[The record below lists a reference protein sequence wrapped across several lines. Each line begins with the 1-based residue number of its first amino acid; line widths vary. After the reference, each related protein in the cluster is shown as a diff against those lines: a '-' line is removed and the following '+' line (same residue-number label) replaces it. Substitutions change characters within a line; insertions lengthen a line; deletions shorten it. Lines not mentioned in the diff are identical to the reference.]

1 MGPGVG
7 MTTVPD
13 HGKQAATGR
22 YWPDRKAHQH
32 RKRAH
37 QVFYVLAI
45 LVAVTPWFGYR
56 YVRDAIRGDDDAVPS
71 ALRDAA
77 SAAAPAPE
85 TGTLLPVHGGP
96 DPASAAH
103 HMSAIRAATA
113 AGDDAAVRAGVDAM
127 NTASRQTMRLM
138 DPGRAVDREAAR
150 AAVQQLPGVRA
161 AGWIDRTRL
170 LVVATRDDAGAEAM
184 IDTVCRRLEPLG
196 DTVGVVVSVQD
207 AATSGLP
214 REASRSCR
222 LAPGEQVEPQP
233 QLPLPKS
240 ASTPSTPQTDRTGV
254 AGALPAHGEARLMPI
269 EGDPKLTEH
278 PEASEARNEESM
290 RILEETTPEM

>member
-1 MGPGVG
+1 
-7 MTTVPD
+7 MTTLPD

-22 YWPDRKAHQH
+22 YWPDRKAHLH

-37 QVFYVLAI
+37 QVFYVLAV

-56 YVRDAIRGDDDAVPS
+56 YVRDAIRGDDDAAPS
-71 ALRDAA
+71 ALQDAA
-77 SAAAPAPE
+77 SAATPADKTTAP
-85 TGTLLPVHGGP
+85 LPVHGGP
-96 DPASAAH
+96 DPTSAAR
-103 HMSAIRAATA
+103 HMGAIRAATA

-127 NTASRQTMRLM
+127 NMASRQAMRLV

-161 AGWIDRTRL
+161 AGWIDRTRM
-170 LVVATRDDAGAEAM
+170 LVVTTSVDAGAEAM

-207 AATSGLP
+207 AATSGP
-214 REASRSCR
+214 REASRSCQ
-222 LAPGEQVEPQP
+222 LAAREQVEPQP
-233 QLPLPKS
+233 QLPLVES
-240 ASTPSTPQTDRTGV
+240 ASTPSTSQTDRTGT
-254 AGALPAHGEARLMPI
+254 ASALPAHGEARLTPI
-269 EGDPKLTEH
+269 EGDPKLTTEH

>member
-1 MGPGVG
+1 
-7 MTTVPD
+7 MTTFPD

-22 YWPDRKAHQH
+22 YWPDRKAHLH

-56 YVRDAIRGDDDAVPS
+56 YVRDAIRGDDPASS
-71 ALRDAA
+71 ALQETV
-77 SAAAPAPE
+77 SAVAPARE
-85 TGTLLPVHGGP
+85 TGTPLPVHGGP
-96 DPASAAH
+96 DPSSVAR
-103 HMSAIRAATA
+103 HMGTIRAATA
-113 AGDDAAVRAGVDAM
+113 AGDDTAMRAGVDAM
-127 NTASRQTMRLM
+127 NTASRRAMRLV

-150 AAVQQLPGVRA
+150 AAVQQLPDVRA

-170 LVVATRDDAGAEAM
+170 LVVAARDQAGAEAM

-207 AATSGLP
+207 TATSGLP
-214 REASRSCR
+214 RETSRSCQ
-222 LAPGEQVEPQP
+222 LAPGVRVDQQPTSSPQI
-233 QLPLPKS
+233 
-240 ASTPSTPQTDRTGV
+240 STPQAYS
-254 AGALPAHGEARLMPI
+254 AGIADALPAQGDAGPAPAEPVEPDHAPAKNDGER
-269 EGDPKLTEH
+269 
-278 PEASEARNEESM
+278 EARNEESM

>member
-1 MGPGVG
+1 MGTGVG
-7 MTTVPD
+7 MTTRPD

-22 YWPDRKAHQH
+22 YWPDRKAHVH

-56 YVRDAIRGDDDAVPS
+56 YVRDVIRGDDPTPS
-71 ALRDAA
+71 ALQDVA
-77 SAAAPAPE
+77 SAAAPLGGIDTAM
-85 TGTLLPVHGGP
+85 PVHGGS
-96 DPASAAH
+96 DSASAAR
-103 HMSAIRAATA
+103 HMGAIRAAAA
-113 AGDDAAVRAGVDAM
+113 AGNDEAMRAGVDAM
-127 NTASRQTMRLM
+127 NTASRQAMRLV

-170 LVVATRDDAGAEAM
+170 LVMTAGGDASAEAM
-184 IDTVCRRLEPLG
+184 TETVCRRLEPLG

-214 REASRSCR
+214 RETSRSCHSTH
-222 LAPGEQVEPQP
+222 GEQVEPQP
-233 QLPLPKS
+233 PS
-240 ASTPSTPQTDRTGV
+240 ASASTSTPSTPPQTDGAGV
-254 AGALPAHGEARLMPI
+254 AGALPAHGEARLAPVEADPKPI
-269 EGDPKLTEH
+269 EQ
-278 PEASEARNEESM
+278 PEANDARNEESM